1 MASQDFL
8 KADYL
13 VDWKLNDGSIF
24 DRSIL
29 AILEHLWIDP
39 ATLAL
44 IYLLD
49 FLFLLVFKLSF
60 IYEIDS
66 INWVSLFEDDRIL
79 DVLLFLEQVVELLKL
94 DMGHAVK
101 EWEVVEETD
110 LIGNLP
116 LLRLSHDSCEVFA
129 CKNG

>member
-13 VDWKLNDGSIF
+13 VNWKLNDCSIVNH
-24 DRSIL
+24 SIL
-29 AILEHLWIDP
+29 AILEHFWIYP
-39 ATLAL
+39 ARLAL
-44 IYLLD
+44 IHLLD
-49 FLFLLVFKLSF
+49 FWFLLVFELSF

-66 INWVSLFEDDRIL
+66 INWVSLFEDDCIF
-79 DVLLFLEQVVELLKL
+79 DVLLFLEQVVEFLKF

-101 EWEVVEETD
+101 EWEVVEETN

-116 LLRLSHDSCEVFA
+116 LLRLSHDSCEVLA
-129 CKNG
+129 RKNG